1 MTSLHIMV
9 AYGGSIILH
18 IVDYLGS
25 YILVLGVDVVVEIAY
40 RLTLQ
45 NVAIIEQ
52 QHILAMLLSQVVDI
66 CANPCKAS
74 CLWLATDEVVREE
87 ASVHIRSFYN
97 LYFHSL
103 CFVLCVGC

>member
-1 MTSLHIMV
+1 MTRLYIMV

-45 NVAIIEQ
+45 NVAII
-52 QHILAMLLSQVVDI
+52 
-66 CANPCKAS
+66 
-74 CLWLATDEVVREE
+74 
-87 ASVHIRSFYN
+87 
-97 LYFHSL
+97 
-103 CFVLCVGC
+103 